1 MILPKKG
8 FLMNE
13 TPNLQENKMGVL
25 PVGRLLASMAI
36 PMMFS
41 MLLQA
46 LYNVVDSYFVS
57 RISQDAFNALSLS
70 FPLQSLMIALASG
83 TGLGVNTLIA
93 RSLGEKRQDAADR
106 TANTAVVLFLLCY
119 AVFAAVGFFLSG
131 PFFRAQ
137 TDVAAIVEAGTTY
150 CTICLGFS
158 FGIFYQFCFERFLQ
172 ATGRTMLSMITQVT
186 GALINIVLDPILIF
200 GLLGFPAMGVR
211 GAAIATVLGQIVSA
225 VIGLFINLRR
235 NPDIH
240 LHLSEMR
247 LHGDVAASV
256 YRIAFPS
263 ILMQS
268 IGSFLVFGLNQILLT
283 FSTVATAVYGAY
295 FKLQSFIFMPVFG
308 LNNGMVPIISYN
320 YGARRPDRVRR
331 TIRLSVCAAVGIMV
345 LGMLIFELFPAQ
357 LLRIFDADAAM
368 LRDGVPAFRII
379 ATSYLFA
386 GFCIIAG
393 SVFQAIGN
401 PFHSLLVSICR
412 QMVVLLP
419 AAYLL
424 SLTRRLELVW
434 LSYPI
439 AEIISLL
446 LSIYFLRHTL
456 KTMHEQLEGKS
467 E

>member
-1 MILPKKG
+1 M
-8 FLMNE
+8 E
-13 TPNLQENKMGVL
+13 TRENKMGTM
-25 PVGRLLASMAI
+25 PEGKLLAGMAI
-36 PMMFS
+36 PMMIS

-57 RISQDAFNALSLS
+57 RVSQDAFNALSLA
-70 FPLQSLMIALASG
+70 FPLQALMIGLGAG
-83 TGLGVNTLIA
+83 TGLGVNALISRA
-93 RSLGEKRQDAADR
+93 LGEKRQDTADR
-106 TANTAVVLFLLCY
+106 VANTAIVLFALCAALF
-119 AVFAAVGFFLSG
+119 AVIGFTCSG

-137 TDVAAIVEAGTTY
+137 TDVSGIVEAGDVY

-158 FGIFYQFCFERFLQ
+158 AGIFFQFCFERFLQ
-172 ATGRTMLSMITQVT
+172 ATGRTSLSMVTQIS
-186 GALINIVLDPILIF
+186 GAVINIVMDPILIF
-200 GLLGFPAMGVR
+200 GLLGFPAMGVK
-211 GAAIATVLGQIVSA
+211 GAAIATVLGQIVAA
-225 VIGLFINLRR
+225 VMGLFINLRR

-240 LHLSEMR
+240 LKLSEMR
-247 LHGDVAASV
+247 WRKDVAAEV
-256 YRIAFPS
+256 YKIGFPS
-263 ILMQS
+263 ILMQCV
-268 IGSFLVFGLNQILLT
+268 GSFLVFGMNQILLT

-308 LNNGMVPIISYN
+308 LNNGMIPIISYN
-320 YGARRPDRVRR
+320 YGARRPGRVKK
-331 TIRLSVCAAVGIMV
+331 TIRLSIFAAVGIMLVGV
-345 LGMLIFELFPAQ
+345 LMFELFPAQ

-401 PFHSLLVSICR
+401 PMHSLIVSICR
-412 QMVVLLP
+412 QLLVLLP

-439 AEIISLL
+439 AEIFSLI
-446 LSIYFLRHTL
+446 LSVYFLR
-456 KTMHEQLEGKS
+456 KTMRKMHERLEVD
-467 E
+467 

>member
-1 MILPKKG
+1 
-8 FLMNE
+8 
-13 TPNLQENKMGVL
+13 MGVM
-25 PVGRLLASMAI
+25 PEGKLLATMAI
-36 PMMFS
+36 PMMIS

-57 RISQDAFNALSLS
+57 RVSQDAFNALSLA
-70 FPLQSLMIALASG
+70 FPLQSLMIGLGAG
-83 TGLGVNTLIA
+83 TGLGVNALIS
-93 RSLGEKRQDAADR
+93 RSLGEKRQDMADR
-106 TANTAVVLFLLCY
+106 VANTGIVLFALCAALF
-119 AVFAAVGFFLSG
+119 AVIGFTCSG

-137 TDVAAIVEAGTTY
+137 TDVQGIVEAGTVY
-150 CTICLGFS
+150 CTICVGCS

-172 ATGRTMLSMITQVT
+172 ATGRTSLSMITQIT
-186 GALINIVLDPILIF
+186 GAVINIIMDPILIF

-225 VIGLFINLRR
+225 CLGLVINLKK

-240 LHLSEMR
+240 LVPAEMR
-247 LHGDVAASV
+247 FRREIAAEV
-256 YRIAFPS
+256 YKIGFPS
-263 ILMQS
+263 ILMQCV
-268 IGSFLVFGLNQILLT
+268 GSFLVFGMNQILLT

-320 YGARRPDRVRR
+320 YGARRPDRVKK
-331 TIRLSVCAAVGIMV
+331 TIRLSVITAIGIMLVGV
-345 LGMLIFELFPAQ
+345 LMFEVFPAQ

-401 PFHSLLVSICR
+401 PMHSLIVSICR
-412 QMVVLLP
+412 QLVVLLP

-424 SLTRRLELVW
+424 SLTHRLELVW
-434 LSYPI
+434 LAYPI
-439 AEIISLL
+439 AEIFSLI
-446 LSIYFLRHTL
+446 LSIYFLRKTL
-456 KTMHEQLEGKS
+456 RAMHEQFGE
-467 E
+467 

>member
-1 MILPKKG
+1 
-8 FLMNE
+8 
-13 TPNLQENKMGVL
+13 MGTM
-25 PVGRLLASMAI
+25 PEGKLLAGMAI
-36 PMMFS
+36 PMMIS

-57 RISQDAFNALSLS
+57 RVSQDAFNALSLA
-70 FPLQSLMIALASG
+70 FPLQALMIGLGAG
-83 TGLGVNTLIA
+83 TGLGVNALISRA
-93 RSLGEKRQDAADR
+93 LGEKRQDTADR
-106 TANTAVVLFLLCY
+106 VANTAIVLFALCAALF
-119 AVFAAVGFFLSG
+119 AVIGFTCSG

-137 TDVAAIVEAGTTY
+137 TDVSGIVEAGDVY

-158 FGIFYQFCFERFLQ
+158 AGIFFQFCFERFLQ
-172 ATGRTMLSMITQVT
+172 ATGRTSLSMVTQIS
-186 GALINIVLDPILIF
+186 GAVINIVMDPILIF
-200 GLLGFPAMGVR
+200 GLLGFPAMGVK
-211 GAAIATVLGQIVSA
+211 GAAIATVLGQIVAA
-225 VIGLFINLRR
+225 VMGLFINLRR

-240 LHLSEMR
+240 LKLSEMR
-247 LHGDVAASV
+247 WRKDVAAEV
-256 YRIAFPS
+256 YKIGFPS
-263 ILMQS
+263 ILMQCV
-268 IGSFLVFGLNQILLT
+268 GSFLVFGMNQILLT

-308 LNNGMVPIISYN
+308 LNNGMIPIISYN
-320 YGARRPDRVRR
+320 YGARRPGRVKK
-331 TIRLSVCAAVGIMV
+331 TIRLSIFAAVGIMLVGV
-345 LGMLIFELFPAQ
+345 LMFELFPAQ

-401 PFHSLLVSICR
+401 PMHSLIVSICR
-412 QMVVLLP
+412 QLLVLLP

-439 AEIISLL
+439 AEIFSLI
-446 LSIYFLRHTL
+446 LSVYFLR
-456 KTMHEQLEGKS
+456 KTMRKMHERLE
-467 E
+467 ED

>member
-1 MILPKKG
+1 M
-8 FLMNE
+8 E
-13 TPNLQENKMGVL
+13 ARENKMGVM
-25 PVGRLLASMAI
+25 PEGKLLASMAI
-36 PMMFS
+36 PMMIS

-57 RISQDAFNALSLS
+57 RVSQDAFNALSLA
-70 FPLQSLMIALASG
+70 FPLQSLMIGLGGG
-83 TGLGVNTLIA
+83 TGLGVNALIS
-93 RSLGEKRQDAADR
+93 RSLGEKRQETADR
-106 TANTAVVLFLLCY
+106 VANTGVVLFVLCA
-119 AVFAAVGFFLSG
+119 AVFAVVGFTLSG

-137 TDVAAIVEAGTTY
+137 TDVPAIVEAGTVY

-158 FGIFYQFCFERFLQ
+158 VGIFFQFCFERFLQ
-172 ATGRTMLSMITQVT
+172 ATGRTTLSMVTQIT
-186 GALINIVLDPILIF
+186 GAVINIIMDPILIF
-200 GLLGFPAMGVR
+200 GLAGFPAMGVR
-211 GAAIATVLGQIVSA
+211 GAAIATVLGQIVA
-225 VIGLFINLRR
+225 ACMGLFINLKY

-240 LHLSEMR
+240 LKLSEMR
-247 LHGDVAASV
+247 LRREIVAEV
-256 YRIAFPS
+256 YKIGFPS

-268 IGSFLVFGLNQILLT
+268 VNSLLVFGLNQILLT

-295 FKLQSFIFMPVFG
+295 FKLQSFIFMPIFG

-320 YGARRPDRVRR
+320 FGARRPDRVKK
-331 TIRLSVCAAVGIMV
+331 TIRLSVYAAVGIM
-345 LGMLIFELFPAQ
+345 LFGMLLFELFPAQ

-393 SVFQAIGN
+393 SVCQAIGN
-401 PFHSLLVSICR
+401 PMHSLLVSICR

-434 LSYPI
+434 LAFPI
-439 AEIISLL
+439 AEIMSLA
-446 LSIYFLRHTL
+446 LSIVFLR
-456 KTMHEQLEGKS
+456 KTMRMMNERFAESG
-467 E
+467 

>member
-1 MILPKKG
+1 M
-8 FLMNE
+8 E
-13 TPNLQENKMGVL
+13 PNVNKMGVM
-25 PVGRLLASMAI
+25 PEGKLLAGMAI

-41 MLLQA
+41 MLFQA

-57 RISQDAFNALSLS
+57 RVSQDAFNALSLA
-70 FPLQSLMIALASG
+70 FPLQSLMIGLGAG
-83 TGLGVNTLIA
+83 TGLGVNAMIS
-93 RSLGEKRQDAADR
+93 RSLGEKRQDMADR
-106 TANTAVVLFLLCY
+106 VANTGVVLFAMCAAL
-119 AVFAAVGFFLSG
+119 FALIGFTCSG

-137 TDVAAIVEAGTTY
+137 TDVAAIVEAGTEY

-158 FGIFYQFCFERFLQ
+158 FGIFFQFCFERFLQ
-172 ATGRTMLSMITQVT
+172 STGRTALSMLTQVT
-186 GALINIVLDPILIF
+186 GALINMILDPILIF
-200 GLLGFPAMGVR
+200 GLLGVPAMGVR
-211 GAAIATVLGQIVSA
+211 GAAIATVAGQIA
-225 VIGLFINLRR
+225 AAGFALLINLKK
-235 NPDIH
+235 NPDIR
-240 LHLSEMR
+240 LRLSEMR
-247 LHGDVAASV
+247 FRKDIFAEV
-256 YRIAFPS
+256 YRIGLPS

-268 IGSFLVFGLNQILLT
+268 VSSFLVFGMNQILLT

-295 FKLQSFIFMPVFG
+295 FKLQSFIFMPIFG

-320 YGARRPDRVRR
+320 YGARRPDRVKK
-331 TIRLSVCAAVGIMV
+331 TIKLSIFTAIGIMLV
-345 LGMLIFELFPAQ
+345 GVFLFEVFPAQ

-401 PFHSLLVSICR
+401 PVHSLIVAICR
-412 QMVVLLP
+412 QLVVLLP

-439 AEIISLL
+439 AEIMSLI
-446 LSIYFLRHTL
+446 LSAYFLQKTL
-456 KTMHEQLEGKS
+456 KTMRAEFGE
-467 E
+467 

>member
-1 MILPKKG
+1 M
-8 FLMNE
+8 E
-13 TPNLQENKMGVL
+13 PNVNKMGVM
-25 PVGRLLASMAI
+25 PEGKLLAGMAI

-41 MLLQA
+41 MLFQA

-57 RISQDAFNALSLS
+57 RVSQDAFNALSLA
-70 FPLQSLMIALASG
+70 FPLQSLMIGLGAG
-83 TGLGVNTLIA
+83 TGLGVNALIS
-93 RSLGEKRQDAADR
+93 RSLGEKRQDMADR
-106 TANTAVVLFLLCY
+106 VANTGVVLFAMCAAL
-119 AVFAAVGFFLSG
+119 FALIGFTCSG

-137 TDVAAIVEAGTTY
+137 TDVAAIVEAGTEY

-158 FGIFYQFCFERFLQ
+158 FGIFFQFCFERFLQ
-172 ATGRTMLSMITQVT
+172 STGRTALSMLTQVT
-186 GALINIVLDPILIF
+186 GALINMILDPILIF
-200 GLLGFPAMGVR
+200 GLLGVPAMGVR
-211 GAAIATVLGQIVSA
+211 GAAIATVAGQIA
-225 VIGLFINLRR
+225 AAGFALLINLKK
-235 NPDIH
+235 NPDIR
-240 LHLSEMR
+240 LRLSEMR
-247 LHGDVAASV
+247 FRKDIFAEV
-256 YRIAFPS
+256 YRIGLPS

-268 IGSFLVFGLNQILLT
+268 VSSFLVFGMNQILLT

-295 FKLQSFIFMPVFG
+295 FKLQSFIFMPIFG

-320 YGARRPDRVRR
+320 YGARRPDRVKK
-331 TIRLSVCAAVGIMV
+331 TIKLSIFTAIGIMLV
-345 LGMLIFELFPAQ
+345 GVFLFEVFPAQ

-401 PFHSLLVSICR
+401 PVHSLIVAICR
-412 QMVVLLP
+412 QLVVLLP

-439 AEIISLL
+439 AEIMSLI
-446 LSIYFLRHTL
+446 LSAYFLQKTL
-456 KTMHEQLEGKS
+456 KTMRAEFGE
-467 E
+467 